1 MSPSGTGG
9 HPVGN
14 RFDRLVTCLLD
25 YREVMK
31 SARTVGD
38 EGSPR
43 SGAADDSVDRR
54 SWILDAAVDEFGER
68 GFAGARV
75 DSIAERA
82 GANKQLI
89 YYYFKNKAGLYDA
102 VLEYLMS
109 QTRRQWMATGEVC
122 ASDFYH
128 TLVDRGTN
136 GSAWYRFLAWE
147 ALERGG
153 HDILRAEQ
161 RSRELAALATNRVKK
176 AQADGVISSDFDSE
190 MLTLALVAMA
200 IVPHMLPQLSKLISG
215 KSPGDAKFIK
225 RQHELTD
232 QIFARLSSTGND

>member
-31 SARTVGD
+31 SARTVGNR
-38 EGSPR
+38 GSPR

-89 YYYFKNKAGLYDA
+89 YYYFKNKAGLYAA
-102 VLEYLMS
+102 VVDYLMS
-109 QTRRQWMATGEVC
+109 LTRQKPG
-122 ASDFYH
+122 ASDEMSASEFYH
-128 TLVDRGTN
+128 GMINSGLSGQ
-136 GSAWYRFLAWE
+136 AWYRFWAWE
-147 ALERGG
+147 ALERG
-153 HDILRAEQ
+153 DREILRAEQ
-161 RSRELAALATNRVKK
+161 RSQQLAELATNRVKK
-176 AQADGVISSDFDSE
+176 GQADGVISSEFDSE
-190 MLTLALVAMA
+190 ILTLALMA
-200 IVPHMLPQLSKLISG
+200 ITLLPHMLPQV
-215 KSPGDAKFIK
+215 A
-225 RQHELTD
+225 
-232 QIFARLSSTGND
+232 